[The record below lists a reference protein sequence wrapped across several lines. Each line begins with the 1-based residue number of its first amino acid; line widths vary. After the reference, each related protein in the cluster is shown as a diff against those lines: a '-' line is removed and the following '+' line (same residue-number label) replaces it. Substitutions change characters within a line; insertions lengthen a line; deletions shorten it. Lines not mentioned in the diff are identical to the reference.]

1 MNEVTM
7 KNKDVTYNSKEYALD
22 ELMDSHSKKVY
33 LLAYSYV
40 KDQGTAEDITQD
52 VFIKLYNNLSSFRG
66 EASISSW
73 IYRITVNRAK
83 DILRRRKLAHLKY
96 PLKYFEQENHT
107 ESTEEA
113 YLKESRKEQV
123 LTAILSL
130 PVKYREVLI
139 LHYFHDQSIES
150 IRKTI
155 NEKENTIKTRL
166 SRGREKLKSNPLLRK
181 ELL

>member
-1 MNEVTM
+1 MTM
-7 KNKDVTYNSKEYALD
+7 KNKAVTYNSKENVLD

-40 KDQGTAEDITQD
+40 KDQGTAEDVTQD

-66 EASISSW
+66 EAAISSW

-83 DILRRRKLAHLKY
+83 DILRRRKLAHIKY
-96 PLKYFEQENHT
+96 PLKYFEQENQA

-113 YLKESRKEQV
+113 YLKESKKEQV

-130 PVKYREVLI
+130 PLKYREVLI

-150 IRKTI
+150 IGKTLDQ
-155 NEKENTIKTRL
+155 KENTIKTRL
-166 SRGREKLKSNPLLRK
+166 SRGREKLKSNPLIRK